1 MSPGISF
8 LKKPTGLF
16 MMSGWLLE
24 RSHTQLLV
32 MYVLH
37 QSFKLYSGSKRHGVL
52 YMKIC
57 CIKKGGIARDAK
69 TFIEDETSKLLQPE
83 VEDESDPFADLE
95 LEDEEE

>member
-1 MSPGISF
+1 MSASYLEASPSTCNQQMSPGISL

-57 CIKKGGIARDAK
+57 CIEEGEIARDAK
-69 TFIEDETSKLLQPE
+69 TLI
-83 VEDESDPFADLE
+83 
-95 LEDEEE
+95 EEENLNSYSRR